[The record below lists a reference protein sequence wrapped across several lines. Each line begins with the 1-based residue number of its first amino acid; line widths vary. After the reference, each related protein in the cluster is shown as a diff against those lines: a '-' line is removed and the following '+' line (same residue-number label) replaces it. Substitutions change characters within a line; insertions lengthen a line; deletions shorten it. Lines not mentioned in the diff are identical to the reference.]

1 MGGPCPSLWKTTGNR
16 RTGVRAREETYAM
29 VHFLFSR
36 WPRFLAL
43 LLGFVP
49 VRDMIKRGLEN
60 GRGGLRGR
68 EDDGG
73 GAWVG
78 IAFTRHYHTTSHIT
92 DTWNNR
98 KEKKRFWE
106 AYIVDSDIS
115 EF

>member
-1 MGGPCPSLWKTTGNR
+1 
-16 RTGVRAREETYAM
+16 M